1 MNKTEWI
8 TDVVQR
14 TGLPRKDAELALNAA
29 LDAITGAMARG
40 EKVQLVNFGVFEV
53 QQRRARTGRNP
64 ATGQQVEI
72 PAGPVPQFRPGK
84 LLRDAVKE
92 ET

>member
-1 MNKTEWI
+1 MNKKEWM

-14 TGLPRKDAELALNAA
+14 TGLPRKDVELALNAS
-29 LDAITGAMARG
+29 LDAIIAAMARG
-40 EKVQLVNFGVFEV
+40 EKVQLVNFGAFEV
-53 QQRRARTGRNP
+53 QQRRGRTGRNM

-84 LLRDAVKE
+84 FLRDAVKE

>member
-1 MNKTEWI
+1 MNKTELI

-14 TGLPRKDAELALNAA
+14 TGLPRKDAELALNAV
-29 LDAITGAMARG
+29 LDAIAGAMARG
-40 EKVQLVNFGVFEV
+40 EKVQLVNFGAFEV

-64 ATGQQVEI
+64 ATGQKVEI

-84 LLRDAVKE
+84 FLRDAVKE